1 MAHGV
6 LLFPREAKGRFSSG
20 LSTDVNGFCSRVPR
34 LAMCHLVSDHGQNPK
49 TALEVMPEE
58 GRFSLI
64 SYKPIVDGGAVL
76 DLGPALTDLVWA
88 KFSAR

>member
-1 MAHGV
+1 
-6 LLFPREAKGRFSSG
+6 
-20 LSTDVNGFCSRVPR
+20 
-34 LAMCHLVSDHGQNPK
+34 MCHLVSDHGQNPK

-76 DLGPALTDLVWA
+76 DLGPALTDLV
-88 KFSAR
+88 